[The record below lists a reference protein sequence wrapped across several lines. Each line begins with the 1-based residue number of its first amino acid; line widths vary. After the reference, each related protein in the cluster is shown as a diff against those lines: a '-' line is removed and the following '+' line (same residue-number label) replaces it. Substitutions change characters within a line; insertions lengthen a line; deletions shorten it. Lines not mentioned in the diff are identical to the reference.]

1 MVTPATETPGA
12 AASGTPGAAAPGT
25 PGTAAP
31 GRTSA
36 RPLRGRTK
44 GGIGESTLRPDGTL
58 KVTGEFAYSSD
69 LWHEDMLWGF
79 TLRSPHP
86 HARITSIDT
95 SEALA
100 QAGVH
105 AVLTHDDLPTEH
117 TTYGLEYTDTPV
129 LADGVV
135 RHHGEP
141 VALVAA
147 DHPETARRAAAKIKV
162 GYEPLPVVHD
172 EASALADDAPI
183 LHPDRDDHHAGHV
196 PHPNIVHR
204 QPIIRGNTAEAAKR
218 ADVIVTGEYEVGMQD
233 QAFLGP
239 ESGLAVPAEDGGID
253 LYIATQWLHSD
264 LRQIAPVLG
273 LPEQKIR
280 MTLSGVGGA
289 FGGRE
294 DLSMQIHA
302 CLLAL
307 HTGKPVKIV
316 YNRFE
321 SFFGHVHRHPAKLWY
336 EHGATK
342 DGKITH
348 MKCRIVLDG
357 GAYASSSPAVVGNA
371 SSLSVGP
378 YVVDD
383 VEIEALALYTN
394 NPPCGAMR
402 GFGAVQA
409 CFAYESQM
417 DKLAEKLGMDP
428 VQFRQKNA
436 MSQGAIMPTGQTV
449 DSPAPVAELLRRVK
463 AMPLP
468 PQRQASAGSVVDVR
482 ALPGGLSNT
491 THGEGV
497 VRGIGYAVGIKN
509 VGFSEGFD
517 DYSTARVQLQAISGE
532 PVATV
537 HTAMAEVGQGGITVN
552 AQIARTELG
561 VTQVVIHP
569 ADTQVG
575 SAGSTSASR
584 QTYMTGGAVKN
595 TCEAVREK
603 ALSIGRRKFGTRHP
617 AWATAELLLEDGKV
631 VTAGGEPLADLVD
644 VLENEVIDIELEW
657 RHRPTEAFDPVTG
670 QGFGHVQYSFAA
682 HRAVVEVDTEL
693 GLVKVIELACAQDVG
708 KALNP
713 LAVQGQIHGAT
724 AQGLGLAVMEEIL
737 VSNDAKVCNPSFTDY
752 LIPTILDTPA
762 IPVEVLELADEHAPY
777 GLRGIGEASTLSSTP
792 AVVAAIR
799 AATGLP
805 LARVPVRPEHIT
817 GTQ

>member
-1 MVTPATETPGA
+1 MGVTGNPA
-12 AASGTPGAAAPGT
+12 SINQGT
-25 PGTAAP
+25 
-31 GRTSA
+31 
-36 RPLRGRTK
+36 RTK
-44 GGIGESTLRPDGTL
+44 GGIGESTLRPDGIL

-69 LWHEDMLWGF
+69 MWHEDMLWGH
-79 TLRSPHP
+79 TLRSTVA
-86 HARITSIDT
+86 HAEIVSIDI
-95 SEALA
+95 SQALA
-100 QAGVH
+100 TPGVH
-105 AVLTHDDLPTEH
+105 AVLTYEDLPTSVKN
-117 TTYGLEYTDTPV
+117 YGLEIQDTPV
-129 LADGVV
+129 LAHGKV

-147 DHPETARRAAAKIKV
+147 DHPETARRAAAKIRID
-162 GYEPLPVVHD
+162 YRELPVVTD
-172 EASALADDAPI
+172 EASATAPGAPLI
-183 LHPDRDDHHAGHV
+183 HEGRDDHHAGHV
-196 PHPNIVHR
+196 AHPNIVHR
-204 QPIIRGNTAEAAKR
+204 QPIVRGDADAAAAR
-218 ADVIVTGEYEVGMQD
+218 ADVIVSGEYVFGMQD

-239 ESGLAVPAEDGGID
+239 ESGLAVPAEDGGVD
-253 LYIATQWLHSD
+253 LYVATQWLHSD

-273 LPEQKIR
+273 LPEDKVR

-336 EHGATK
+336 EHGATR
-342 DGKITH
+342 DGKLTH

-357 GAYASSSPAVVGNA
+357 GAYASASPAVVGNA

-378 YVVDD
+378 YVIDD
-383 VEIEALALYTN
+383 VDIEAIALYTN

-409 CFAYESQM
+409 CFAYEAQM
-417 DKLAEKLGMDP
+417 DKVAAELGMDP
-428 VQFRQKNA
+428 VEFRQLNA
-436 MSQGAIMPTGQTV
+436 MEQGSLLPTGQVV

-463 AMPLP
+463 ARPLP
-468 PQRQASAGSVVDVR
+468 PERQWEVAGEPADVR

-497 VRGIGYAVGIKN
+497 VRGIGYAVGLKN

-517 DYSTARVQLQAISGE
+517 DYSTARVRMEVIGGE

-537 HTAMAEVGQGGITVN
+537 HTAMAEVGQGGVTVH

-561 VTQVVIHP
+561 VAQVTIHP
-569 ADTQVG
+569 ADTRVG

-584 QTYMTGGAVKN
+584 QTYVTGGAVKHS
-595 TCEAVREK
+595 CEAVREK
-603 ALSIGRRKFGTRHP
+603 VLEIGRRKFGTYHP
-617 AWATAELLLEDGKV
+617 AWATAELLLEGGKV
-631 VTAGGEPLADLVD
+631 VTDGGEVLADLVD
-644 VLENEVIDIELEW
+644 VLEDEAVDIELEW
-657 RHRPTEAFDPVTG
+657 RHRPTEAFDLRTG
-670 QGFGHVQYSFAA
+670 QGNGHVQYSFAA

-713 LAVQGQIHGAT
+713 LSVEGQIQGGT
-724 AQGLGLAVMEEIL
+724 TQGLGVAVMEEII
-737 VSNDAKVCNPSFTDY
+737 VDPKTAKVRNPSFTDY
-752 LIPTILDTPA
+752 LIPTILDTPT
-762 IPVEVLELADEHAPY
+762 IPVDVLELADDHAPY
-777 GLRGIGEASTLSSTP
+777 GLRGVGEAPTLSSTP
-792 AVVAAIR
+792 AVLAAIR
-799 AATGLP
+799 NATGLE
-805 LARVPVRPEHIT
+805 LNRTPVRPEHLT
-817 GTQ
+817 GT